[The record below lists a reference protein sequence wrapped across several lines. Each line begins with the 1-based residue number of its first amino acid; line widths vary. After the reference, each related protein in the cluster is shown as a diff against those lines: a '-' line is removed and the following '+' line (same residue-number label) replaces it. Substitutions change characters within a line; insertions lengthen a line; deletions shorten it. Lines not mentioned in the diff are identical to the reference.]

1 MPDVTP
7 LQHGRPV
14 TCSDGSAG
22 SLSDVVIDPDE
33 RRVSRPVVEDPD
45 GAARLVPV
53 ELLVSGWPPDL
64 EVVRSC
70 AEVSSRATI
79 RSCSHGLLV
88 EGTRQTQVVLQDTR
102 PSCAAAVPLEF
113 VAAIA
118 TDRVNV
124 ALPTDPSDAF
134 EPVDSRW
141 LPLS

>member
-45 GAARLVPV
+45 GAARLVPA
-53 ELLVSGWPPDL
+53 ELLMSGWPPDL
-64 EVVRSC
+64 EV
-70 AEVSSRATI
+70 
-79 RSCSHGLLV
+79 
-88 EGTRQTQVVLQDTR
+88 GTRLTQVVLQDTR

-118 TDRVNV
+118 TDRVDV
-124 ALPTDPSDAF
+124 APPTDPSDAF